1 MVYAGDLKSPGLA
14 ALRVRAPPRAPV
26 LALGAALF
34 FGQECQVGD
43 NPYVQIAVALGVAV
57 LVGLLLLTLKP
68 RDRAT
73 IRNLLVGTLIL
84 AVLLFLSW
92 ALQSLPAERAA
103 KVLRVLALIGVGAV
117 LIRFGSLFVFGSL
130 LPRLRID
137 LPRIAEDLAFTGLF
151 IAWLIY
157 GLHGAG
163 LDLGSLLATSAV
175 ITAVL
180 AFSMQDTLGNIL
192 GGVVLQLDD
201 SLRVGDW
208 VKIDDIAGRVV
219 DVRWRHTAVETRDR
233 ETVIIPNGWMVKNR
247 FTVIGARRDPQLRW
261 RRWVWFNISLD
272 ASPSEVIS
280 VLEDCVTDSGAEH
293 VVLDPPPSA
302 ILKDVGQG
310 YARYALR
317 FWVNDAQPDDPVD
330 SVIRQHALAALARR
344 RIELAVVSEER
355 LVIKENERRRAS
367 LAADELKLRKRL
379 LAEVDLFG
387 SLSEEELTELASH
400 LVRAPYPRGSTITR
414 QGRVAHWLYL
424 IVSGNAD
431 VWIEADGERSHIAT
445 LMPGSVVG
453 EMGMMTGDAR
463 RATVTARTDLA
474 CLRLGKSAFQSIL
487 RARPEIASEISAVIS
502 ARQGQLDV
510 ARQAVAHRGGAQVQR
525 EALGDRI
532 RSFFGLEG

>member
-1 MVYAGDLKSPGLA
+1 MS
-14 ALRVRAPPRAPV
+14 
-26 LALGAALF
+26 
-34 FGQECQVGD
+34 D
-43 NPYVQIAVALGVAV
+43 NPYVQLAVALGVTV
-57 LVGLLLLTLKP
+57 LVGLLLLALKP
-68 RDRAT
+68 RDRAA

-84 AVLLFLSW
+84 VVLLTASW
-92 ALQSLPAERAA
+92 ALQTVPAERAA
-103 KVLRVLALIGVGAV
+103 KVLRVLVLIGVGAV
-117 LIRFGSLFVFGSL
+117 LIRFCSLFVFGTL

-151 IAWLIY
+151 VAWLIY

-261 RRWVWFNISLD
+261 RRWVWFNLSLD
-272 ASPSEVIS
+272 KPPSEVIRT
-280 VLEDCVTDSGAEH
+280 LEGCVADSGVPH

-302 ILKDVGQG
+302 VLMEVGQG

-317 FWVNDAQPDDPVD
+317 YWLCEAQPDDPSD
-330 SVIRQHALAALARR
+330 SAIRQHALAALARQG
-344 RIELAVVSEER
+344 IELAVVREER

-367 LAADELKLRKRL
+367 LAADELKQRKAL
-379 LAEVDLFG
+379 LAEVDLFS
-387 SLSEEELTELASH
+387 SLSEEELTELATH
-400 LVRAPYPRGSTITR
+400 LVHAPYPMGGTITR

-431 VWIEADGERSHIAT
+431 VWIEEEGERSHVAT

-453 EMGMMTGDAR
+453 EMGMMTGAPR
-463 RATVTARTDLA
+463 RATVTARTDVL
-474 CLRLGKSAFQSIL
+474 CLRLGKAGFQSIL
-487 RARPEIASEISAVIS
+487 RARPEIAGEISAVIS

-510 ARQAVAHRGGAQVQR
+510 ARQAVVHRGEQHGHR
-525 EALGDRI
+525 EALGNRI